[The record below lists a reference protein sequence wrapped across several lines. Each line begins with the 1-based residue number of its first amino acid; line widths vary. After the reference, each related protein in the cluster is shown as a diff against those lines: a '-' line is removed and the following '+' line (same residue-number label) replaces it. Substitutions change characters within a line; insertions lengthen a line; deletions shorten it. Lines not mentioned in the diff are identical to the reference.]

1 MGAAWFAL
9 LALADAASAAPPPDV
24 VVTTTAAV
32 NSERLADA
40 LRTYLGDYGV
50 RVGVVDAEAAPGGD
64 LRHQLGEARRLGE
77 AVRAIAVVR
86 AEAATS
92 GMIEI
97 EVVDL
102 ATEKAL
108 VASVPRP
115 ARDEDLYRALAL
127 KIQALL
133 RSTLSEAPER
143 LAPDSG
149 PARLAESNAPALT
162 ARAAPTA
169 PRLSLDTG
177 YTAVSFP
184 LAGTVL
190 HGLSVRGAFSPR
202 PWLELGLGVAG
213 LGAERLHQ
221 GDVVAVVSIIP
232 ISAAARLRAER
243 ARFELLAGP
252 SATLALASV
261 GTSTSSTTTFVH
273 DSREL
278 IAGLGAEGEGRVR
291 LGSTAWAYLRAS
303 ALGVLVGTRYRVQGQ
318 AVLDTS
324 RLEVAATAGI
334 GIGVR

>member
-9 LALADAASAAPPPDV
+9 LALADAAGAAPPPDV

-50 RVGVVDAEAAPGGD
+50 RVGVGDAEAASGGD

-133 RSTLSEAPER
+133 RSTLSEAPEK

-149 PARLAESNAPALT
+149 PARLAESNAP
-162 ARAAPTA
+162 APTA

-184 LAGTVL
+184 LAGTIL

-213 LGAERLHQ
+213 LGAEQLQQ
-221 GDVVAVVSIIP
+221 GDVLAVASIIP

-252 SATLALASV
+252 SAMLAIASV
-261 GTSTSSTTTFVH
+261 GTSTSSMTTFVR
-273 DSREL
+273 DSRDL

-324 RLEVAATAGI
+324 RLEVAASAGI

>member
-1 MGAAWFAL
+1 MMGAVWFAL
-9 LALADAASAAPPPDV
+9 LALADAAGAAPPPDV

-50 RVGVVDAEAAPGGD
+50 RVGVGDAEAAPGGD

-108 VASVPRP
+108 VTSVPRP

-133 RSTLSEAPER
+133 RSTLSEAPEK

-184 LAGTVL
+184 LAGTIL
-190 HGLSVRGAFSPR
+190 HGLSVRGAFAPR

-213 LGAERLHQ
+213 LGAERLQQ
-221 GDVVAVVSIIP
+221 GDVLAVASIIP
-232 ISAAARLRAER
+232 ISAAARLRAAR

-252 SATLALASV
+252 SATLAIASV
-261 GTSTSSTTTFVH
+261 ATSSTTTPVR
-273 DSREL
+273 DSRNL

-291 LGSTAWAYLRAS
+291 LGTTAWAYLRAS
-303 ALGVLVGTRYRVQGQ
+303 ALGVLFGPRYRVQGQ
-318 AVLDTS
+318 SVLDTS
-324 RLEVAATAGI
+324 RLEIAASAGI